1 MNERLLQFIWQFQ
14 YFNKTEL
21 RTVNGEPVEIIHAGR
36 YNRDQ
41 GPDFSDAKIRIG
53 NTTWA
58 GTTELHIR
66 TSDWKRHRHQHDSNY
81 DNVILHAVW
90 EHDGYDNNI
99 PVLELQG
106 KVSGILLE
114 RYEQLMKTDR
124 FIPCENLI
132 GSVKEITW
140 KSWKE
145 RLMAERLS
153 RKAASFDE
161 LLRQSNYHWEESFW
175 WLLAKNFGMHVNG
188 EAFEAVARSVSLQL
202 LSKHSAQ
209 IQQLEALLMGQAGL
223 LENEIAGDDYYKM
236 LQKEYRFLA
245 KKYKLKPILQPVH
258 FLRMRPVNFP
268 TVRLAQLA
276 TLFHQ
281 SARLFTITKE
291 TISLKELRT
300 FFDVTANDYWHYHYR
315 FGESSVF
322 MKKQLGEAMIDNL
335 VTNTMAPVLFAY
347 GSYYNEERYKTRALD
362 WLEQVGAETN
372 HITKDFMELGIENR
386 NAFDSQALIELKNE
400 YCNKKRCLE
409 CGVGNAL
416 LKSN

>member
-14 YFNKTEL
+14 YFNKTDL
-21 RTVNGEPVEIIHAGR
+21 LTINGEPVEIIHAGR

-41 GPDFSDAKIRIG
+41 GPDFSDAKVRIG

-66 TSDWKRHRHQHDSNY
+66 TSDWKKHRHQHDSNY

-106 KVSGILLE
+106 RVSGILLE
-114 RYEQLMKTDR
+114 RYEQLMQTDR

-132 GSVKEITW
+132 GTVKEITW
-140 KSWKE
+140 NSWKE

-153 RKAASFDE
+153 RKAASFGE

-188 EAFEAVARSVSLQL
+188 EAFEAVARSISLQL
-202 LSKHSAQ
+202 LSKHSTQ

-245 KKYKLKPILQPVH
+245 KKYKLKPVLQPVH

-268 TVRLAQLA
+268 TVRFAQLA
-276 TLFHQ
+276 ALLHQ
-281 SARLFTITKE
+281 SARLFTRTKE
-291 TISLKELRT
+291 TISLKELRS

-322 MKKQLGEAMIDNL
+322 MKKQLGGAMIDNL

-416 LKSN
+416 LKAN